1 MTRKIR
7 RLKRVAPLSP
17 RLQVMV
23 FGGIYRPE
31 VCRACSL
38 FETHLCTRQGCEV
51 TAQQAIVDLNGGR
64 PSALPKVPNPRQPT
78 EAERAAWW
86 ALHGGAPQ

>member
-17 RLQVMV
+17 SARDMV
-23 FGGIYRPE
+23 FGGTYRPE

-64 PSALPKVPNPRQPT
+64 PSALPKVANPRLPT
-78 EAERAAWW
+78 EAERAAWH
-86 ALHGGAPQ
+86 ARHQGASL